1 MSPGLYVVRAGD
13 GPQIVL
19 IHGSAADHRS
29 WSIQLAS
36 PLRAQFTLI
45 AYDRRGDAESVEAHA
60 DDAEALLAAP
70 GAGDRGPAGRTV
82 VVGSSFGAVIALEL
96 IRRGTAA
103 IAGAVLIEPPLAASD
118 DAAPVA
124 ASFLPAFDRRCARDG
139 GPAAGELFL
148 RTVLGDAA
156 FDRMPRVFQTQATA
170 RFAEIRADTV
180 ALMAYRP
187 RYAEL
192 AAIRAPVLLLGGE
205 RSAPSFRATLE
216 ALHRSLGNARLE
228 IVAGAGHMLHADA
241 SRRFHALVTE
251 FAGPLLAPLA
261 PR

>member
-1 MSPGLYVVRAGD
+1 MSSALHVVRAGD
-13 GPQIVL
+13 GPQILL

-29 WSIQLAS
+29 WAIQLAS
-36 PLRAQFTLI
+36 PLRTQFTLV
-45 AYDRRGDAESVEAHA
+45 AYDRRSTAEAVEAHA
-60 DDAEALLAAP
+60 DDAAALLPAAP
-70 GAGDRGPAGRTV
+70 SL
-82 VVGSSFGAVIALEL
+82 VVGSSFGAVVALEL
-96 IRRGTAA
+96 LRRDPARL
-103 IAGAVLIEPPLAASD
+103 AGAVLIEPPLADSD

-124 ASFLPAFDRRCARDG
+124 ASFLPAFDHRAARDG

-170 RFAEIRADTV
+170 KFAEIRADTL

-192 AAIRAPVLLLGGE
+192 SAIAAPVLLLGGD
-205 RSAPSFRATLE
+205 RSAPQFRATLE
-216 ALHRSLGNARLE
+216 ALHRALANAQLE

-241 SRRFHALVTE
+241 SRRFHALVTG
-251 FAGPLLAPLA
+251 FAGPLLAPG
-261 PR
+261 

>member
-1 MSPGLYVVRAGD
+1 MSSALHVVRAGD
-13 GPQIVL
+13 GPQILL

-36 PLRAQFTLI
+36 PLRQQFALI
-45 AYDRRGDAESVEAHA
+45 AYDRRSDAETVEAHA
-60 DDAEALLAAP
+60 DDAAALLGNRRA
-70 GAGDRGPAGRTV
+70 V

-96 IRRGTAA
+96 LRRRLPR

-124 ASFLPAFDRRCARDG
+124 ASFLAAFDRCAARDG

-156 FDRMPRVFQTQATA
+156 FDRMPRVFQIAA
-170 RFAEIRADTV
+170 MSKFAEIRADTV
-180 ALMAYRP
+180 ALLAYRP

-192 AAIRAPVLLLGGE
+192 AAVATPVLLLGGE
-205 RSAPSFRATLE
+205 RSAPSFGDTLA
-216 ALHRSLGNARLE
+216 ALHRALGNARLE
-228 IVAGAGHMLHADA
+228 TVAGAGHMLHADA
-241 SRRFHALVTE
+241 SRRFHALVTG
-251 FAGPLLAPLA
+251 FAAALLAPG
-261 PR
+261 

>member
-1 MSPGLYVVRAGD
+1 MSSGLYVVRAGD

-36 PLRAQFTLI
+36 PLRAQFTLV
-45 AYDRRGDAESVEAHA
+45 AYDRRGDAETVEAHA
-60 DDAEALLAAP
+60 DDAAALL
-70 GAGDRGPAGRTV
+70 GGGRAV

-96 IRRGTAA
+96 VRRGTAA

-156 FDRMPRVFQTQATA
+156 FDRMPRVFQTQAMA
-170 RFAEIRADTV
+170 KFAEIRADTV

-192 AAIRAPVLLLGGE
+192 AAITTPVLLLGGAV
-205 RSAPSFRATLE
+205 SAPSFRATLE
-216 ALHRSLGNARLE
+216 ALHRALGNARLE

>member
-1 MSPGLYVVRAGD
+1 MSSALHVVRAGD
-13 GPQIVL
+13 GPQILL

-36 PLRAQFTLI
+36 PLRAQFALV
-45 AYDRRGDAESVEAHA
+45 AYDRRSDAATVEAHA
-60 DDAEALLAAP
+60 DDAAALL
-70 GAGDRGPAGRTV
+70 GAGPAV

-96 IRRGTAA
+96 LRRGPAA

-124 ASFLPAFDRRCARDG
+124 ASFLTAFDRRCARDG

-148 RTVLGDAA
+148 RTVLGDAS
-156 FDRMPRVFQTQATA
+156 FDRMPRVFQTQAMA
-170 RFAEIRADTV
+170 KFAEIRADTV

-192 AAIRAPVLLLGGE
+192 AAIATPVLLLGGD

-216 ALHRSLGNARLE
+216 ALHRALGNARLE

-241 SRRFHALVTE
+241 SRRFHALVTG
-251 FAGPLLAPLA
+251 FAGPLLSPDGSD
-261 PR
+261 PGQHPG